1 MLKSYADFLKQISA
15 HDLFEGILGYGMFAD
30 KLPPCFTSVP
40 LYQFYERRKGQNL
53 ERRTWHNYIV
63 FDSQECRMVCVNKI
77 FLSLHKL
84 SRSKNKP

>member
-15 HDLFEGILGYGMFAD
+15 HDLFEGLLGYGMFAD

-40 LYQFYERRKGQNL
+40 LYQFYERRKGQIL

-63 FDSQECRMVCVNKI
+63 FDSQRNTTVPRRLGI
-77 FLSLHKL
+77 
-84 SRSKNKP
+84 PAPAAY